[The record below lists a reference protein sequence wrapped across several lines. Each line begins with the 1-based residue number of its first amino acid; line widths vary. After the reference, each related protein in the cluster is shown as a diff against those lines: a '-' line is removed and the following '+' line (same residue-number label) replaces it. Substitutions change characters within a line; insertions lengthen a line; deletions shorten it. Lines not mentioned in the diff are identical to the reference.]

1 MISTESWQISIEQAA
16 AFIESQVGAD
26 TVNGVFARYSATS
39 LEDLSPCYYSEVYN
53 ELSAIEVDL
62 RN

>member
-1 MISTESWQISIEQAA
+1 MVNTESWQISIEQAA
-16 AFIESQVGAD
+16 AYIESQVGEN

-53 ELSAIEVDL
+53 ELSAIEADL